1 MRQRWPLRSLVRHS
15 FSTTPSFATVTEGQ
29 QAYRL
34 RFLSLPQTPLC
45 TSLSYKYMHAL
56 TRHPL
61 LHSAR
66 RRRSRWTLAVI
77 LTLLLFSLIE
87 LVGHLV
93 YYLIQFPAGFGTSA
107 EDISDILSRLVILN
121 VVAERVNVRGQFTYS
136 ALASLIFFS
145 VCPERRYCNLAG
157 MGSVVGLP
165 RRQGRLAGVHVRKPR

>member
-93 YYLIQFPAGFGTSA
+93 YYLIQFPAGFGTSVA
-107 EDISDILSRLVILN
+107 DISDILNRLVILN
-121 VVAERVNVRGQFTYS
+121 VVAERVNVRRQFTYPS
-136 ALASLIFFS
+136 LASLIICFS
-145 VCPERRYCNLAG
+145 
-157 MGSVVGLP
+157 MS
-165 RRQGRLAGVHVRKPR
+165 